1 MKLQQSVVLVK
12 PDGLQRGLLGEMI
25 SRFERKGLKLAGL
38 KLMKLTDEI
47 LDEWYSHH
55 KDKDFFDELKNF
67 MKSAPIVA
75 MLWEGIEAI
84 TVVRKLV
91 GTTHGREAEA
101 GSIRGDFSISQQLN
115 LIHASDAGETANKEK
130 KLIFEDKEVIEWE
143 AKTVELMYSKEE
155 RE

>member
-25 SRFERKGLKLAGL
+25 SRFERKGLKLTGL
-38 KLMKLTDEI
+38 KLMRLTDEI

-55 KDKDFFDELKNF
+55 KDKDFFNELKSF

-75 MLWEGIEAI
+75 MLWEGIEAVA
-84 TVVRKLV
+84 VVRKLV

-115 LIHASDAGETANKEK
+115 LIHASDSAETAEKEK
-130 KLIFEDKEVIEWE
+130 ELIFKKEDVVEWE
-143 AKTVELMYSKEE
+143 AKTVELLYSQEE
-155 RE
+155 RG